1 MNQITA
7 PSGAFL
13 LPRLGEPMAENTD
26 LSFREQLNEIRKEL
40 KTLTSDMTELKASY
54 RYHVKNSEKIEGME
68 RDLNQAR
75 GVIRVIQWGGLFF
88 LALIVG
94 YVRGLDSDQ
103 NLLEQKINAAQLV
116 NSQEI
121 LKLTNEVSINRIAIT
136 NLKIS
141 KGVGEQKD
149 EQ

>member
-1 MNQITA
+1 
-7 PSGAFL
+7 
-13 LPRLGEPMAENTD
+13 MAENTD

-75 GVIRVIQWGGLFF
+75 GVIRVIQWGGLFVI
-88 LALIVG
+88 ALIVG
-94 YVRGLDSDQ
+94 YIRGLDSDQ
-103 NLLEQKINAAQLV
+103 NLLDQKINAAQLLS
-116 NSQEI
+116 SQEI

>member
-1 MNQITA
+1 
-7 PSGAFL
+7 
-13 LPRLGEPMAENTD
+13 MAENTD

-141 KGVGEQKD
+141 KGIGEQKD

>member
-1 MNQITA
+1 
-7 PSGAFL
+7 
-13 LPRLGEPMAENTD
+13 MAENTD

-75 GVIRVIQWGGLFF
+75 GVIRVIQWGGLFVI
-88 LALIVG
+88 ALIVG
-94 YVRGLDSDQ
+94 YIRGLDSDQ
-103 NLLEQKINAAQLV
+103 NLLEQKINAAQLLS
-116 NSQEI
+116 SQEI

>member
-1 MNQITA
+1 
-7 PSGAFL
+7 
-13 LPRLGEPMAENTD
+13 MAENTD

-75 GVIRVIQWGGLFF
+75 GVIRVIQWGGLFVI
-88 LALIVG
+88 ALIVG
-94 YVRGLDSDQ
+94 YIRGLDSDQ
-103 NLLEQKINAAQLV
+103 NLLDQKINAAQLLS
-116 NSQEI
+116 SQEI

-136 NLKIS
+136 NLKIA
-141 KGVGEQKD
+141 KGIGEQKD

>member
-1 MNQITA
+1 
-7 PSGAFL
+7 
-13 LPRLGEPMAENTD
+13 MAENTD

-75 GVIRVIQWGGLFF
+75 GVIRVIQWGGLFV

-94 YVRGLDSDQ
+94 YIKGLDSDQ
-103 NLLEQKINAAQLV
+103 NLLEQKINAAQLAS
-116 NSQEI
+116 SQEI

-136 NLKIS
+136 NLKIA
-141 KGVGEQKD
+141 KGMAGQKD

>member
-1 MNQITA
+1 
-7 PSGAFL
+7 
-13 LPRLGEPMAENTD
+13 MAENTD

-75 GVIRVIQWGGLFF
+75 GVIRVIQWGGLFV

-94 YVRGLDSDQ
+94 YIKGLDSDQ

-136 NLKIS
+136 NLKIA
-141 KGVGEQKD
+141 KGIGEQKD

>member
-1 MNQITA
+1 
-7 PSGAFL
+7 
-13 LPRLGEPMAENTD
+13 MAENTD

-54 RYHVKNSEKIEGME
+54 RYHVKNGEKIEGME

>member
-1 MNQITA
+1 
-7 PSGAFL
+7 
-13 LPRLGEPMAENTD
+13 MAENTD

-75 GVIRVIQWGGLFF
+75 GVIRVIQWGGLFVI
-88 LALIVG
+88 ALIVG
-94 YVRGLDSDQ
+94 YIKGLDSDQ

-136 NLKIS
+136 NLKIA
-141 KGVGEQKD
+141 KGMGEQKD

>member
-1 MNQITA
+1 
-7 PSGAFL
+7 
-13 LPRLGEPMAENTD
+13 MAENTD

-75 GVIRVIQWGGLFF
+75 GVIRVIQWGGLFV

-94 YVRGLDSDQ
+94 YIRGLDSDQ
-103 NLLEQKINAAQLV
+103 NLLEQKMNAAQLV

-136 NLKIS
+136 NLKIA
-141 KGVGEQKD
+141 KGIGEQKD

>member
-1 MNQITA
+1 
-7 PSGAFL
+7 
-13 LPRLGEPMAENTD
+13 MAENTD

-136 NLKIS
+136 NLKIA
-141 KGVGEQKD
+141 KGMGEQKD

>member
-1 MNQITA
+1 
-7 PSGAFL
+7 
-13 LPRLGEPMAENTD
+13 MAENTD

-75 GVIRVIQWGGLFF
+75 GVIRVIQWGGLFV

-94 YVRGLDSDQ
+94 YIRGLDSDQ

-136 NLKIS
+136 NLKIA
-141 KGVGEQKD
+141 KGIGEQKD

>member
-1 MNQITA
+1 
-7 PSGAFL
+7 
-13 LPRLGEPMAENTD
+13 MAENTD

-75 GVIRVIQWGGLFF
+75 GVIRVIQWGGLFVI
-88 LALIVG
+88 ALIVG
-94 YVRGLDSDQ
+94 YIKGLDSDQ
-103 NLLEQKINAAQLV
+103 NLLDQKINAAQLLS
-116 NSQEI
+116 SQEI

-136 NLKIS
+136 NLKIA
-141 KGVGEQKD
+141 KGMGEQKD

>member
-1 MNQITA
+1 
-7 PSGAFL
+7 
-13 LPRLGEPMAENTD
+13 MAENTD

-75 GVIRVIQWGGLFF
+75 GVIRVIQWGGLFVI
-88 LALIVG
+88 ALIVG
-94 YVRGLDSDQ
+94 YIKGLDSDQ
-103 NLLEQKINAAQLV
+103 NLLDQKINAAQLLS
-116 NSQEI
+116 SQEI

>member
-1 MNQITA
+1 
-7 PSGAFL
+7 
-13 LPRLGEPMAENTD
+13 MAENTD

-94 YVRGLDSDQ
+94 YIKGLDSDQ

-136 NLKIS
+136 NLKIA
-141 KGVGEQKD
+141 KGIGEQKD

>member
-1 MNQITA
+1 
-7 PSGAFL
+7 
-13 LPRLGEPMAENTD
+13 MAENTD

-75 GVIRVIQWGGLFF
+75 GVIRVIQWGGLFVI
-88 LALIVG
+88 ALIVG
-94 YVRGLDSDQ
+94 YIKGLDSDQ
-103 NLLEQKINAAQLV
+103 NLLDQKINAAQLV
-116 NSQEI
+116 SSQEI

-136 NLKIS
+136 NLKIA
-141 KGVGEQKD
+141 KGIGEQKD